1 MKISTYSSRVY
12 YSTLSVEQAT
22 FIKQDLMLYNQ
33 MFHSA
38 YNHIYDMAFRNGKKL
53 TTGEYEKLLKTK
65 YHTSDYFALSAIRQ
79 AQGVFKSN
87 MECYEAQK
95 RNLQNRLSQIQKKID
110 EDTEKVGTLIKEKE
124 RLIHIQQKKTIY
136 MKCGKYLQK

>member
-12 YSTLSVEQAT
+12 YSTLSEEQT
-22 FIKQDLMLYNQ
+22 KYIKQDLVLYNQ
-33 MFHSA
+33 MVHSA

-95 RNLQNRLSQIQKKID
+95 RNLQNRLSQIQKKINED
-110 EDTEKVGTLIKEKE
+110 ETKLKPFIKENIIREK
-124 RLIHIQQKKTIY
+124 
-136 MKCGKYLQK
+136 